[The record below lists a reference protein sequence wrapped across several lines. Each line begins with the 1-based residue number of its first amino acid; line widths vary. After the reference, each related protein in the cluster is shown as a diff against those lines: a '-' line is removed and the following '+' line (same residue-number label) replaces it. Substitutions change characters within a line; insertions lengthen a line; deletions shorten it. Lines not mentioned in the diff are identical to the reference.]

1 MRLATQYPVGA
12 AQAKYRPPPIARGSI
27 QIACFELC
35 LSMSVWLTFCLSPM
49 LGHYQC
55 AAATAGSRIQNGCMY
70 RHAGSD
76 VHWYLAA
83 SHPSSRL
90 HHEVAGLSLR
100 GRKTRQRGTGAQP
113 RYVRDRTLAPCTVPC
128 SVPDS
133 LCEVSLNRTVQRRE
147 RTHCQALLSAPPSTS
162 SPPPLEGQANP
173 LSSQGVGY
181 THAHFKTH
189 TRGKTRRGDETTT
202 LLS

>member
-1 MRLATQYPVGA
+1 MSFANARALSVCSGDSRQSNPKWMDVCTDTQVQTCIGT
-12 AQAKYRPPPIARGSI
+12 
-27 QIACFELC
+27 
-35 LSMSVWLTFCLSPM
+35 WL
-49 LGHYQC
+49 HH
-55 AAATAGSRIQNGCMY
+55 I
-70 RHAGSD
+70 
-76 VHWYLAA
+76 
-83 SHPSSRL
+83 HPSDCTMKWPVCL
-90 HHEVAGLSLR
+90 CEGE
-100 GRKTRQRGTGAQP
+100 KTRQRGTGAQP
-113 RYVRDRTLAPCTVPC
+113 RDVRDRTLAPCLVAC
-128 SVPDS
+128 SVLNS

-202 LLS
+202 RLSEEHFSTLPARWPRKV